1 MTMTDFF
8 EVDEKQKTVKILNL
22 DDFSVEDLQNY
33 ISELKSEI
41 LRVKDEIKKKENLKL
56 MLKSFLNNYLLIF
69 RPLNLF
75 WNLATCPSDSLRPTL
90 PPVQAG

>member
-33 ISELKSEI
+33 ISELQKEI
-41 LRVKDEIKKKENLKL
+41 LRVQDEIKKKENLKL
-56 MLKSFLNNYLLIF
+56 NAEKFF
-69 RPLNLF
+69 K
-75 WNLATCPSDSLRPTL
+75 
-90 PPVQAG
+90 

>member
-33 ISELKSEI
+33 ISELQTEI
-41 LRVKDEIKKKENLKL
+41 LRVQDEIKKKVNLKL
-56 MLKSFLNNYLLIF
+56 NAEKFF
-69 RPLNLF
+69 K
-75 WNLATCPSDSLRPTL
+75 
-90 PPVQAG
+90 

>member
-33 ISELKSEI
+33 ISELQTEI
-41 LRVKDEIKKKENLKL
+41 LRVQDEIL
-56 MLKSFLNNYLLIF
+56 SLIHISEPT
-69 RPLNLF
+69 RP
-75 WNLATCPSDSLRPTL
+75 
-90 PPVQAG
+90 

>member
-33 ISELKSEI
+33 ISELQTEI
-41 LRVKDEIKKKENLKL
+41 VRVQDEIKKKKDLKVLKL
-56 MLKSFLNNYLLIF
+56 INNYLKNFSALSFKFSFFFI
-69 RPLNLF
+69 
-75 WNLATCPSDSLRPTL
+75 SS
-90 PPVQAG
+90 

>member
-33 ISELKSEI
+33 ISELQTEI
-41 LRVKDEIKKKENLKL
+41 LRVEDEIKKKKDLKL
-56 MLKSFLNNYLLIF
+56 NAEKFF
-69 RPLNLF
+69 K
-75 WNLATCPSDSLRPTL
+75 
-90 PPVQAG
+90 

>member
-33 ISELKSEI
+33 IFELQTEI
-41 LRVKDEIKKKENLKL
+41 LRVQDEIKKKENLKL
-56 MLKSFLNNYLLIF
+56 NAEKFF
-69 RPLNLF
+69 K
-75 WNLATCPSDSLRPTL
+75 
-90 PPVQAG
+90 

>member
-33 ISELKSEI
+33 ISELQTEI

-56 MLKSFLNNYLLIF
+56 DAEKFF
-69 RPLNLF
+69 K
-75 WNLATCPSDSLRPTL
+75 
-90 PPVQAG
+90 